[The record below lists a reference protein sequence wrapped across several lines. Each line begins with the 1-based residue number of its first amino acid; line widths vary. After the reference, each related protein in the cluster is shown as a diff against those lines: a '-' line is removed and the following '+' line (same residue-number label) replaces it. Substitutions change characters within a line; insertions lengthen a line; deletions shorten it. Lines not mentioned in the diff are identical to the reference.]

1 MGPTRV
7 LITGVDGFV
16 GHHLARWLREQGRV
30 ALGLGIEACPSD
42 LSHVLEGSFVA
53 DLRDPQRLAA
63 AVAEARPDAIV
74 HLAAQSSA
82 ARSFEHPVETFQVN
96 TLGTWN
102 LIEALRRSAPAAR
115 LLCVGTGEAYGPQ
128 PAGSRVA
135 EDAPFRPVS
144 PYALSKAAGDAIAE
158 HAARVHGLDVV
169 RVRPFGHTG
178 PGQASRFVVSSLA
191 QQIASIEAGRA
202 EPVLRV
208 GNLDVTRDLLD
219 VREVV
224 EAYRVLL
231 DRGRPGGAYNVCRGE
246 GVRLADLVRSL
257 ADRARLPIRVEVDPA
272 RARPADVPY
281 LVGDPTTTA
290 RESGWRAALPLE
302 STLDD
307 VLDEWR
313 RKVVAPT

>member
-1 MGPTRV
+1 VGAVRI

-16 GHHLARWLREQGRV
+16 GCHLARGLHQQGRV
-30 ALGLGIEACPSD
+30 PLGLGIEACPPGLGD
-42 LSHVLEGSFVA
+42 VLGGHFVA
-53 DLRDPQRLAA
+53 DLRDPEALAA
-63 AVAEARPDAIV
+63 VVADARPDAIV

-82 ARSFEHPVETFQVN
+82 ARSFEQPVETFQVN

-102 LIEALRRSAPAAR
+102 LIEAVRRSAPRAR

-128 PAGSRVA
+128 PEGSRVA

-158 HAARVHGLDVV
+158 CAARVHGLDVV
-169 RVRPFGHTG
+169 RLRPFGHTG

-191 QQIASIEAGRA
+191 QQIAAIEVGQA

-224 EAYRVLL
+224 EAYRTLL
-231 DRGRPGGAYNVCRGE
+231 DKGRPGGAYNVCRGE

-257 ADRARLPIRVEVDPA
+257 VARARLPIRVEVDPA

-281 LVGDPTTTA
+281 LVGDPTATA
-290 RESGWRAALPLE
+290 RDVGWRARLPLDR
-302 STLDD
+302 TLDD
-307 VLDEWR
+307 VLEEWR
-313 RKVVAPT
+313 AKVA